1 MNRHSNTRRSL
12 VLGLVALPLAAAAPA
27 LAQDECRGWAM
38 SCASVDVRSDGER
51 LVLFAPN
58 LVSADAAVAPE
69 GEPRE
74 VPSGPSITLSPVADA
89 DVDPG
94 TLSCDGDG
102 AYMAKARGLDEDDR
116 KRCRRAPVGAFFLVA
131 LPASLFVF
139 GPDGETPVVD
149 SPSLP
154 GEPANSP
161 EEADDGEEDDGG
173 AGTGDSGGEIDGDA
187 GGDDGDGAGVGNTQ
201 GGDAGG
207 DSTGGGNPGGGP
219 GDDGWGE
226 DDPWHPGA
234 DDLPPI
240 SQVPEPVSTTL
251 FGLGL
256 ASYAATRIRRRRA
269 GAASEEDA

>member
-1 MNRHSNTRRSL
+1 MNRHSNTRLSL
-12 VLGLVALPLAAAAPA
+12 ILGLVALPLTAAPA

-38 SCASVDVRSDGER
+38 SCASVDVRSDGNR

-58 LVSADAAVAPE
+58 LVSSQAAVAPE

-187 GGDDGDGAGVGNTQ
+187 DGDDGDAGGDDGDDAATGNTR
-201 GGDAGG
+201 
-207 DSTGGGNPGGGP
+207 SGP